1 MSCKVVLSEPAADQI
16 RQVRDKRIQGKL
28 LEKIRGLADSPD
40 KQGKA
45 LVGDLKAY
53 RSVRAVGQ
61 RYRIIYQIEDETVR
75 VIVVALGLRKQGDK
89 RDIYKL
95 AQKLV
100 QLGLAD

>member
-1 MSCKVVLSEPAADQI
+1 MSYKVVLSESAADQI
-16 RQVRDKRIQGKL
+16 RQVRDKRIQGML
-28 LEKIRGLADSPD
+28 LEKIRDLADSPNN
-40 KQGKA
+40 KGKA

-95 AQKLV
+95 AQKIV
-100 QLGLAD
+100 QIGLAD

>member
-1 MSCKVVLSEPAADQI
+1 MSYKVVLSEPAADQI
-16 RQVRDKRIQGKL
+16 RQVRDKRIQGML
-28 LEKIRGLADSPD
+28 LEKIRDLADSPN
-40 KQGKA
+40 KKGKA

-61 RYRIIYQIEDETVR
+61 RYRIIYQIEHETVR

-95 AQKLV
+95 AQKIV
-100 QLGLAD
+100 QIGLAD

>member
-1 MSCKVVLSEPAADQI
+1 MSYKVVLSEPAADQI
-16 RQVRDKRIQGKL
+16 RSVRDKRIQGTL

-45 LVGDLKAY
+45 LVGALKSY
-53 RSVRAVGQ
+53 RSVRVVGQ
-61 RYRIIYQIEDETVR
+61 RYRIIYQIEDDSVL

-95 AQKLV
+95 AQKIV
-100 QLGLAD
+100 KIGLAD